1 MLPQFPCFF
10 QISVASPKTEKK
22 ERLALRFNEWQQFL
36 ENLEEHYRT
45 IAELMI
51 LTGMIVSELAALRK
65 NSIQGDY
72 LKLISSYVLY
82 CEKTSMKTA
91 FRKRE
96 IFITDAIRQRLETL
110 TVRATTKLF

>member
-1 MLPQFPCFF
+1 LLPQFPCFF
-10 QISVASPKTEKK
+10 QLSVASPKTEKK

-65 NSIQGDY
+65 NIIQGDY

-91 FRKRE
+91 CQSALKFDPPSASKN
-96 IFITDAIRQRLETL
+96 APPQRLIL
-110 TVRATTKLF
+110 V